1 MTIRSRGSPTA
12 GRGQSVIALCFVHAS
27 RWADPELRR
36 WTTMTS
42 SEPLS
47 DKSVASV
54 ADAIF
59 AKGGPTVVE
68 AWSEFGSEPR
78 HFVSAAEI
86 CAYAT
91 EKRGGKPG
99 SVHLAVHYP
108 DTAGRLVQKR
118 VSLNPGACDGSSH
131 RFTFEGWGLIWVY
144 LHLAGANAADSFV
157 SANTQKRAEKWGRSI
172 RNRTL
177 HPTGIGRLFPV
188 IVAGSEMRSN
198 RRLTNQSSR
207 PSGSMRFR
215 SHCPPPAAP

>member
-1 MTIRSRGSPTA
+1 
-12 GRGQSVIALCFVHAS
+12 
-27 RWADPELRR
+27 
-36 WTTMTS
+36 MTS

-54 ADAIF
+54 ANAIF

-118 VSLNPGACDGSSH
+118 VSLNPGACDGFSH
-131 RFTFEGWGLIWVY
+131 RFTFEGWGLIWAY

-157 SANTQKRAEKWGRSI
+157 SANTQKRAEKWAAKYPEQDPPSAWYWPAVSS
-172 RNRTL
+172 
-177 HPTGIGRLFPV
+177 HC
-188 IVAGSEMRSN
+188 
-198 RRLTNQSSR
+198 RRLRNALKSSSNQSIKPTVGVDAIS
-207 PSGSMRFR
+207 
-215 SHCPPPAAP
+215 